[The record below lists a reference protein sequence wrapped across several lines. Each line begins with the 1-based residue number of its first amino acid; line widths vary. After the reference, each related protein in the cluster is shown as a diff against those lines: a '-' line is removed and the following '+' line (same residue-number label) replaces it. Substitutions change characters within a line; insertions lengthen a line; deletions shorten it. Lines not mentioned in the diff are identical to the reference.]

1 MHIHHVDMNPLNN
14 DISNL
19 AMKTAQAHLSEHMTE
34 ERREK
39 ARKWAEVIRPLTK
52 EWHASKE

>member
-1 MHIHHVDMNPLNN
+1 MNPLNN